1 MLKKSFAVRPAA
13 PEDDA
18 AIAGLVVEGFLD
30 KFRPVFGRRMDQSVK
45 IMERWVHLEHSLGGV
60 RSLVI
65 EGSTPAEITASVG
78 IRIGASEDEA
88 LARSLWKTL
97 RRNLGFFHACWAVT
111 LLSYPRY
118 LASSS
123 EAYVERL
130 VVTGEHRH
138 QGMAHALLDAAESL
152 AREFGKA
159 TIGLHV
165 SDRNLPAQKL
175 YEEYSYQERSR
186 QHSFL
191 TSYFLGIKDWL
202 YLQKEL

>member
-1 MLKKSFAVRPAA
+1 MLNKSFVVRPAK
-13 PEDDA
+13 PRDDT

-30 KFRPVFGRRMDQSVK
+30 KFRPIFGRRMERSVK

-65 EGSTPAEITASVG
+65 EGHAPEEIWASVG
-78 IRIGASEDEA
+78 IRLESSDDDS
-88 LARSLWKTL
+88 LARGLWKTL
-97 RRNLGFFHACWAVT
+97 RRNLGFFHASWAVT

-118 LASSS
+118 AATSS

-130 VVTGEHRH
+130 VVTGEHRR
-138 QGMAHALLDAAESL
+138 QGMARALLDAAESL
-152 AREFGKA
+152 ARETGKQ

-165 SDRNLPAQKL
+165 SDHNLPALKL
-175 YEEYSYQERSR
+175 YEAYGYQERSR
-186 QHSFL
+186 QRSLL
-191 TSYFLGIKDWL
+191 TGYFLGIRSWL